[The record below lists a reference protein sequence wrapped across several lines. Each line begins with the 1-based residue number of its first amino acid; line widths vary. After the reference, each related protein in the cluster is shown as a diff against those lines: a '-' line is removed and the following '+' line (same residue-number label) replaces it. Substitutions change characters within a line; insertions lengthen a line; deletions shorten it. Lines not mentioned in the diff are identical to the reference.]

1 MEEIVVVYYVEKMS
15 KMGNFMLIRI
25 FFYLFYE
32 KGAIFTTRR
41 SKGAQHLEIDEILTY
56 VFMYGGSSMRGRYCQ
71 NGQK

>member
-25 FFYLFYE
+25 LFYLFNE

-41 SKGAQHLEIDEILTY
+41 SNTPKSCPNFILSD
-56 VFMYGGSSMRGRYCQ
+56 FLK
-71 NGQK
+71 NLINFKHHI